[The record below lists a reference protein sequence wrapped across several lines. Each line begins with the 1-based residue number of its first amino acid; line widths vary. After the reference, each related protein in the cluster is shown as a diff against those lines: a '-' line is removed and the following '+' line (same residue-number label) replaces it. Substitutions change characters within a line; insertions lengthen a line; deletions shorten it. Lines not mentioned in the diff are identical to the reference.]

1 MIHIEAPI
9 SLIDLLLVCELSIT
23 KGLSRRLIL
32 QNAVSINGETITDI
46 DYVIEDAAPLTLKVG
61 KHQFNV
67 IFDEA

>member
-1 MIHIEAPI
+1 MIHIDTPI

-32 QNAVSINGETITDI
+32 QNAVSINGEIITDI
-46 DYVIEDAAPLTLKVG
+46 DYIIEDTAPLTLKIG